1 VAAGGRVQPYASS
14 HWKWRQV
21 TSVFASSCRFRI
33 VTDIRGRCNCV
44 APRLMVTAS
53 SVSGHVR
60 AKHLI
65 AQDHTAA
72 TRVLSP
78 HETQPSRRAA
88 RRFPIRRRHP
98 VDSLS
103 LTGCPWQGRAVGRF
117 KPYQPAST
125 SGAGHLIEAGR
136 VRFGDGT
143 QVADLCGPVRERVA
157 AGIDMS
163 RSPGDGLAA
172 VKRRGDAAGASERHR
187 GQDLR
192 PVVGFRGRDCRLQ
205 RNAARS
211 GDERGHADKP
221 NTIFRGLKDHLAG
234 GNPRQYFSPRRVH
247 HVPPSQYW
255 RSALGYRPCATDL
268 NIKSS

>member
-1 VAAGGRVQPYASS
+1 
-14 HWKWRQV
+14 
-21 TSVFASSCRFRI
+21 
-33 VTDIRGRCNCV
+33 
-44 APRLMVTAS
+44 MVTAS
-53 SVSGHVR
+53 SVGGHVR
-60 AKHLI
+60 AKRLI

-78 HETQPSRRAA
+78 HVTQPSGRAA

-98 VDSLS
+98 VDPLS
-103 LTGCPWQGRAVGRF
+103 LTGCPWQGRAVGRL
-117 KPYQPAST
+117 KPYQPART

-143 QVADLCGPVRERVA
+143 QVAYLCGPVRERVA

-172 VKRRGDAAGASERHR
+172 VKRRGDAAGASEPYR

-192 PVVGFRGRDCRLQ
+192 PVVGFRGRDRRLQ
-205 RNAARS
+205 RNPARS
-211 GDERGHADKP
+211 GDERGNAD
-221 NTIFRGLKDHLAG
+221 NRTRFFAALKATSPAVTLA
-234 GNPRQYFSPRRVH
+234 STSARVECIML
-247 HVPPSQYW
+247 PPSQYW
-255 RSALGYRPCATDL
+255 RSALRYRPCATHL